1 MTSPPAPTAGKG
13 ALVAWAL
20 YDWANSSFAA
30 VITTFVFAAYFTK
43 AVAVD
48 PVTDTSQWGY
58 AISLS
63 ALLVAFSS
71 PLMGAIADNAGRRKP
86 WLFVFTAVAVAATGL
101 LWLIKPDPAY
111 VLLALVLVGVGNYA
125 FEAGTVFYNAML
137 PDLVAKPMVGRLS
150 GWAWGLGYAGGL
162 VCLAVALVG
171 FVQTETPW
179 FGVGKDQAA
188 NVRAVAVLVAVW
200 FGVFAVPLFLFTPDT
215 PSKNLRV
222 GDAIGRGWATFVG
235 TLRRAREHKSLVRFV
250 IARMFYIDGLTTL
263 FAFGGIYAAGTFGMS
278 FADLIL
284 FGIGMNVTAGI
295 GAALFAWIDDW
306 IGPKPTILISIA
318 GLIAL
323 GTALLLVETK
333 TLFWV
338 FGLPLGLF
346 VGPAQAASRSFM
358 AHLAPPHLR
367 TEMFG
372 LLAFSGKATAFL
384 GPAVLAV
391 VTGLFDSQR
400 AGMASIIVFFV
411 LGMIVLWP
419 IADPRAGAE
428 TVADLGRRE

>member
-1 MTSPPAPTAGKG
+1 MTPPTAPTAGTG

-30 VITTFVFAAYFTK
+30 VVTTFVFAAYFAK
-43 AVAVD
+43 AVAAD
-48 PVTDTSQWGY
+48 PIVGTSQWGY

-86 WLFVFTAVAVAATGL
+86 WLFAFTAVAVAATGL
-101 LWLIKPDPAY
+101 LWLVEPDPAY

-137 PDLVAKPMVGRLS
+137 PDLVAKSMIGRLS

-162 VCLAVALVG
+162 VCLAIALVG

-179 FGVGKDQAA
+179 FGVGKDRAA
-188 NVRAVAVLVAVW
+188 NIRAVAVLVAVW
-200 FGVFAVPLFLFTPDT
+200 FAVFAVPLFLFTPDT
-215 PSKNLRV
+215 PSRNLSFKE
-222 GDAIGRGWATFVG
+222 ATAKGWATFVG
-235 TLRRAREHKSLVRFV
+235 TLRRARETKSLVRFV

-278 FADLIL
+278 FADLIV

-295 GAALFAWIDDW
+295 GAALFAWLDDR

-323 GTALLLVETK
+323 GSALLVVESK
-333 TLFWV
+333 PLFWA

-384 GPAVLAV
+384 GPAVLAL
-391 VTGLFDSQR
+391 VTDLFASQR
-400 AGMASIIVFFV
+400 AGMASIVVFFA

-419 IADPRAGAE
+419 IADPRAAE
-428 TVADLGRRE
+428 TVAQPGRTE

>member
-43 AVAVD
+43 AVAAD
-48 PVTDTSQWGY
+48 PVTGTSQWGY

-101 LWLIKPDPAY
+101 LWLVKPDPAY

-137 PDLVAKPMVGRLS
+137 PDLVAKPRVGRLS

-188 NVRAVAVLVAVW
+188 NIRAVAVLVAVW

-222 GDAIGRGWATFVG
+222 GDAIAKGWASFATMLG
-235 TLRRAREHKSLVRFV
+235 RARAQKSVVRFV
-250 IARMFYIDGLTTL
+250 IARMLYVDGLTTL

-295 GAALFAWIDDW
+295 GAALFAWIDDR
-306 IGPKPTILISIA
+306 IGPKPTILISVA

-323 GTALLLVETK
+323 GTALLLIDSK

-338 FGLPLGLF
+338 FGLPLGFF

-384 GPAVLAV
+384 GPAVLAA
-391 VTGLFDSQR
+391 VTDLFDSQR
-400 AGMASIIVFFV
+400 AGMASIIVFFA

-419 IADPRAGAE
+419 IADPRAAAE
-428 TVADLGRRE
+428 TVADPGRRE